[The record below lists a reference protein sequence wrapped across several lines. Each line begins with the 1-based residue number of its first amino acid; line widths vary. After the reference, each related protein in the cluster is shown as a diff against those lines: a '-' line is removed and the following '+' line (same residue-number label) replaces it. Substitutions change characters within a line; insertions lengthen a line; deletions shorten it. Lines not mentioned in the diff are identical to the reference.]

1 MCVKAL
7 HRGCFLLFLLAFRL
21 QVLGLKYVMKVKSL
35 WAIIGPKLGGS
46 LQHAA
51 MPKES
56 GLFALA

>member
-1 MCVKAL
+1 MRKGSPQ
-7 HRGCFLLFLLAFRL
+7 RLFSPVFLAFRL